1 MQIQRLQT
9 LWLIIAALFA
19 MISLCF
25 PWLKIDSG
33 YVTVQTDM
41 PLLVIGILAA
51 ALPLIGIFMFR
62 NLRLQKRIC
71 SLSSL
76 MALFSIVYIILLSY
90 LGPYHEGEI
99 CIWAPVC
106 MVVSAILDI
115 AARRGIIHDEKLLRS
130 ADRIR

>member
-90 LGPYHEGEI
+90 LGPYHESEI

-106 MVVSAILDI
+106 MVVSAIFDI

-130 ADRIR
+130 TDRIR